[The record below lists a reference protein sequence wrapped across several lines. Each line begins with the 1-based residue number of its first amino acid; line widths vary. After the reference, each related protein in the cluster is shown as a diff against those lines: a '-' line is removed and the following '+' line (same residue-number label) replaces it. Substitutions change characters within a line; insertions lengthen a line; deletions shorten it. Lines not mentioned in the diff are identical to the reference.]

1 MSEALQPMFENK
13 VDLYW
18 ITKGF
23 YKCALEI
30 VRDFNQLKE
39 LSYKLLEKEYAAIYK
54 WVWPND
60 AKYGQYKNAKHHFD
74 FQIFRW

>member
-54 WVWPND
+54 
-60 AKYGQYKNAKHHFD
+60 
-74 FQIFRW
+74 